1 MDIYEVT
8 NRQYRECV
16 EAEVCQS
23 PVSDQSGNRF
33 RYYTDRFYDDFP
45 VNHVSWGDAST
56 YCAWRG
62 ARLPTEAEWEYAAR
76 GGLEGKTYP
85 WGDAFPVCT
94 PGAANGANFD
104 ECALSDTVRVGT
116 FAPYGYGLYDM
127 AGNILEWVNDW
138 YQDDYYVA
146 YPEGEWPANPSGPSS
161 GSSRVLRGGGWSF
174 NGGDLSVAYRGSV
187 EPALQFSD
195 VGFRCVA
202 PAGR

>member
-1 MDIYEVT
+1 M
-8 NRQYRECV
+8 
-16 EAEVCQS
+16 
-23 PVSDQSGNRF
+23 
-33 RYYTDRFYDDFP
+33 
-45 VNHVSWGDAST
+45 
-56 YCAWRG
+56 
-62 ARLPTEAEWEYAAR
+62 
-76 GGLEGKTYP
+76 
-85 WGDAFPVCT
+85 
-94 PGAANGANFD
+94 
-104 ECALSDTVRVGT
+104 RVGT